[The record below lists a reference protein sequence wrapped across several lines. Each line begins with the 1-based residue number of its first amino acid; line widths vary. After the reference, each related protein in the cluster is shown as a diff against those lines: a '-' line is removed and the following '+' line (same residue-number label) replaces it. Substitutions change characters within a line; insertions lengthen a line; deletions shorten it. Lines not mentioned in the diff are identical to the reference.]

1 VSTGIAAFIG
11 YVLYVQI
18 ENYIITPRIMRR
30 SLSMPGL
37 VTIIAAMLGASLLG
51 LVGALLAVPL
61 AAAAILILDE
71 VVFPRADNS

>member
-1 VSTGIAAFIG
+1 
-11 YVLYVQI
+11 
-18 ENYIITPRIMRR
+18 
-30 SLSMPGL
+30 MPGL